1 MAPQYPLVKT
11 FLVAAWL
18 EAILYGIFFCGFWFS
33 VYISFTVT
41 RNGRSM
47 ATHNRVIFGTSV
59 IMFIVATLHLAMNG
73 YRVITGYVETTPG
86 GPVDFLGVI
95 SSWHHIFKDVMY
107 TVQSLL
113 GDAMAVYRCWILWNR
128 DYRFVILPFC
138 LLLTSTIAGC
148 MVTVLFA
155 NIDPNASIFDPRLT
169 NWITVFYSIAV
180 AQNIITTGLMAFRLW
195 QREKRS
201 AQYRISRGAFIP
213 ILLILME
220 SAALYLFV
228 ETLLLTLYAVNYN
241 AQFILLEAVIPVI
254 GITFCMITGS
264 RRDPARIGS
273 VELHRIAVN
282 ITKEVEADGNS
293 EKMTPV

>member
-1 MAPQYPLVKT
+1 
-11 FLVAAWL
+11 
-18 EAILYGIFFCGFWFS
+18 
-33 VYISFTVT
+33 
-41 RNGRSM
+41 M

-59 IMFIVATLHLAMNG
+59 IMFIVATLHVAVNG
-73 YRVITGYVETTPG
+73 YRVITGYVDFGTTPG
-86 GPVDFLGVI
+86 GPVAFLGVI

-138 LLLTSTIAGC
+138 LLITSTIAGST
-148 MVTVLFA
+148 VTVLFA
-155 NIDPNASIFDPRLT
+155 NTDPTASIFDPRLT
-169 NWITVFYSIAV
+169 NWITVFFSTAV
-180 AQNIITTGLMAFRLW
+180 AQNIITTGLMALRLW

-201 AQYRISRGAFIP
+201 TQYRISRGGFIP

-228 ETLLLTLYAVNYN
+228 ETLLLTLYEVNYN
-241 AQFILLEAVIPVI
+241 AQFIVLEAVTPVI
-254 GITFCMITGS
+254 GITFCMITN
-264 RRDPARIGS
+264 RKW
-273 VELHRIAVN
+273 ELRRIAVN
-282 ITKEVEADGNS
+282 ITKETEDDDNC